1 MLIIFIPDNF
11 YGEFFCLD
19 LFIPHD
25 LVVDVLCSVI
35 SDIFSVLLDD
45 IRAYCFPFR
54 KGNFVVEYNNAQ
66 FFRRG
71 DI

>member
-1 MLIIFIPDNF
+1 MSVEILAPAGNPQCFKAAVAAGANAIYIGLD
-11 YGEFFCLD
+11 EF
-19 LFIPHD
+19 
-25 LVVDVLCSVI
+25 S
-35 SDIFSVLLDD
+35 
-45 IRAYCFPFR
+45 FR